1 MSTIN
6 RAMKV
11 IQVLKQNGYEAF
23 IVGGAVRDHLL
34 KMPLTDIDITTNA
47 KPYQVAKLFKTAPTG
62 IKYGTVTVY
71 YGQDTFEVT
80 TYRIDGPYQNARHPE
95 EVSFEE
101 IGRASCRERV

>member
-11 IQVLKQNGYEAF
+11 IAVLKQNGYEGY

-62 IKYGTVTVY
+62 IKYGTVTVLKRLVLK
-71 YGQDTFEVT
+71 Q
-80 TYRIDGPYQNARHPE
+80 PLKMM
-95 EVSFEE
+95 
-101 IGRASCRERV
+101 